1 MLHLLCAA
9 AWFIGL
15 AGVLYLVAKALLEIW
30 KRTLR
35 APADLRRFG
44 AKAGGW
50 ASKLQR
56 SSIPPLTQYLVVTGA
71 SDGIGKE
78 YALQLA
84 AKGLNIFL
92 VSRTE
97 SKLQSVAEEI
107 GILSVA

>member
-1 MLHLLCAA
+1 MLHLLCDV

-56 SSIPPLTQYLVVTGA
+56 SSRTLTRHLVVTGA